1 MLTDGVLDYN
11 TLNLGIQCHKEESR
25 GYQGCVYI
33 NVFYWSR
40 MENDE
45 ALVCAPMHTQMV
57 MAVWPKW
64 LWRTIMYHRMYN

>member
-45 ALVCAPMHTQMV
+45 ALVCAGNAHTNGYGD
-57 MAVWPKW
+57 
-64 LWRTIMYHRMYN
+64 LS